1 MTLPGPPTKPPSAHA
16 SYPILG
22 RAQALMRCMIGDCRR
37 TAIGSLRTRHDKN
50 MLRRRDDVMNS
61 LGTMDEEASGIAKQL

>member
-1 MTLPGPPTKPPSAHA
+1 
-16 SYPILG
+16 
-22 RAQALMRCMIGDCRR
+22 MRCMIGDCRR